1 MRPLRKAGHE
11 GNFMKTIIDSS
22 MALAW
27 LIARPDRSEASTAD
41 HVFGKVAAYG
51 AEVPAIWFA
60 ELANTLL
67 ALERSKRL
75 TQQEASRYIADIA
88 LLAITQD
95 EEQSVD
101 RQVRVLDL
109 ARQHRLSVYQA
120 TYLEFAMRR
129 ASVLATFDSALAD
142 AARAAGVRVFG
153 DRV

>member
-1 MRPLRKAGHE
+1 
-11 GNFMKTIIDSS
+11 MKTVIDSS

-27 LIARPDRSEASTAD
+27 LIARPDRAEASNAD
-41 HVFGKVAAYG
+41 QLFGKVAAYG
-51 AEVPAIWFA
+51 AEVPALWFA

-67 ALERSKRL
+67 ALERARRL
-75 TQQEASRYIADIA
+75 THQEAASYLADIA

-95 EEQSVD
+95 QESCGD

-109 ARQHRLSVYQA
+109 ARIHRLSVYQA
-120 TYLEFAMRR
+120 TYLELAMRR
-129 ASVLATFDSALAD
+129 ASVLATFDRALAD